1 MTARLLVIHHTPSPA
16 TRELLE
22 SVLEGTRAEG
32 IDGVTVA
39 VHPALSATASD
50 LLEADGVLL
59 GTTANIGYMS
69 GALKHFFDTVYY
81 PTLGAKDGL
90 PYGYWV
96 HGNND
101 VEGARRAIESIA
113 GALGWVQ
120 AATPLLVTGPVDRRV
135 REAAVELGGTLA
147 ALIAD

>member
-1 MTARLLVIHHTPSPA
+1 MQ
-16 TRELLE
+16 ELLE
-22 SVLEGTRAEG
+22 SVIGGTRLEGIEG
-32 IDGVTVA
+32 VEVA

-59 GTTANIGYMS
+59 GTPANIGYMS
-69 GALKHFFDTVYY
+69 GALKHFFDSVYY
-81 PTLGAKDGL
+81 PTLTAKAGL

-113 GALGWVQ
+113 GALGWVLTAQ
-120 AATPLLVTGPVDRRV
+120 PLLVTGTVDGPVRASAED
-135 REAAVELGGTLA
+135 LGATLA
-147 ALIAD
+147 ASLMA